1 MVILFT
7 NSNVESFAHCRS
19 ALGNSSPLLKTRP
32 CATWED
38 NEAPNA
44 IQDDGISDG
53 SSKGHCTPES
63 KSKDSCSSVCPS
75 ALTLNMQGCFTSP
88 EMPAMVK
95 TDHQNFLTL
104 GLSSY
109 PGSPQLEGEVNSE
122 ETMNMEDVHRIKGL
136 DVFHEEEDDN
146 LQLQMC
152 NPQQVHL
159 TRSCIIWTK
168 AGHGWGFSCLVLKS
182 FEGYWAD
189 VSGFMRMSKLGVL
202 PVRNMREI
210 RMLRV
215 CATAMVKMNY
225 CVWCSIVALLQL
237 GQWIVLK
244 WATWWFPKLNNM
256 DSPTENMI
264 AQPQMITY
272 V

>member
-7 NSNVESFAHCRS
+7 NSNEESAAHCRS
-19 ALGNSSPLLKTRP
+19 ALGNSSPLLKIRP

-75 ALTLNMQGCFTSP
+75 ALTLNRHRCFTSP

-109 PGSPQLEGEVNSE
+109 PGSPQLEGEVNSQ

-152 NPQQVHL
+152 NPQQVHQQDHAL
-159 TRSCIIWTK
+159 FGPSRPWLRLLLPGT
-168 AGHGWGFSCLVLKS
+168 
-182 FEGYWAD
+182 Y
-189 VSGFMRMSKLGVL
+189 KL
-202 PVRNMREI
+202 
-210 RMLRV
+210 
-215 CATAMVKMNY
+215 
-225 CVWCSIVALLQL
+225 
-237 GQWIVLK
+237 
-244 WATWWFPKLNNM
+244 
-256 DSPTENMI
+256 
-264 AQPQMITY
+264 
-272 V
+272 